1 MIALKLRIVL
11 ILMSL
16 LILIYVLYKIRKSKL
31 NIIDSIY
38 WVIFSGLLL
47 ILSLFPQIPGYF
59 SRLLG
64 IEAPFSFLLLFFIGM
79 ISLKQF
85 WITIRISQW
94 QQKTNQMA
102 QKIAMDEFEKEEQRH
117 G

>member
-11 ILMSL
+11 ILFSL

-31 NIIDSIY
+31 NIADSIY
-38 WVIFSGLLL
+38 WVVFAGILLV
-47 ILSLFPQIPGYF
+47 LSLFPQIPYFF
-59 SRLLG
+59 SRILG
-64 IEAPFSFLLLFFIGM
+64 LETPFSFLLLFFIGM

-102 QKIAMDEFEKEEQRH
+102 QKIAMDEFEKRSRDH

>member
-31 NIIDSIY
+31 NITDSIY

-47 ILSLFPQIPGYF
+47 ILSLFPQIPYFF

-85 WITIRISQW
+85 WISQW